1 MDVDDVGAPTDV
13 GEDAIG
19 WPMFIDAADVGL
31 PADIAKQGEAVKI
44 LMQLMLLGAG
54 AAGW

>member
-1 MDVDDVGAPTDV
+1 MNAPTDV

-54 AAGW
+54 ATWW

>member
-44 LMQLMLLGAG
+44 LMQLMMLGAG
-54 AAGW
+54 ADGW

>member
-31 PADIAKQGEAVKI
+31 PADIAKQGEAVEM
-44 LMQLMLLGAG
+44 LMLLMLLGVG